1 MNGIV
6 KGHVSKD
13 TVYDG
18 ASIMKRKHT
27 TLHVRHEVTRIS
39 TVTYVLVQSF
49 FLPVALGQ
57 ELYI

>member
-1 MNGIV
+1 M

-13 TVYDG
+13 TVYGG

-39 TVTYVLVQSF
+39 TITYVVEKSF
-49 FLPVALGQ
+49 FHPVALGQ
-57 ELYI
+57 ELYN